1 MLPVPKGETIIIHAT
16 VLKKGRSMVFA
27 ECEFRRK
34 SDNKLVC
41 KGKHNIALLPYLKE
55 KNPGIRQF

>member
-16 VLKKGRSMVFA
+16 VLKKGRSMVFT

-34 SDNKLVC
+34 SDNKLVS